1 MDRNTQ
7 PLISFIIPAYNCEKY
22 IEKCIESILA
32 QTYQNFELII
42 INDGSKDN
50 TLEKINRF
58 ISDIRLKVISIKNGG
73 VSNARNL
80 GIKNSSGDYICFI
93 DADDW
98 VENEYLESFVKN
110 ITDEEELL
118 IQDIIKN
125 EKPKY
130 NYKLNSIDIFHD
142 TSILFSV
149 YNPLAFGGPVCKLFN
164 SSIIKSQKILF
175 DASLSYGED
184 LVFFLNYLKYNKKI
198 KYLPFANYHYIYNS
212 NSLSTKKYNFEN
224 YLELLKQVISF
235 KTFIK
240 TNESSNKYIHN
251 FLWDYFECA
260 LDSLYYHKSKTE
272 VRLKKIDTL
281 RKIMPDFKISKDISI
296 NRKIILYLIK
306 YPLILDYYQLF
317 KHSISNA
324 KK

>member
-1 MDRNTQ
+1 MDRITQ
-7 PLISFIIPAYNCEKY
+7 PLISIIVPAYNCEKY
-22 IEKCIESILA
+22 IEKCIDSILH

-50 TLEKINRF
+50 TLEKISTYNNKSK
-58 ISDIRLKVISIKNGG
+58 ITVISIENNG

-80 GIKNSSGDYICFI
+80 GIKNSKGDYICFI
-93 DADDW
+93 DSDDW
-98 VENEYLESFVKN
+98 VEKEYLESFVKN
-110 ITDEEELL
+110 ITDKEELL
-118 IQDIIKN
+118 IQDIIQN

-130 NYKLNSIDIFHD
+130 NYKLNSIDIFQD
-142 TSILFSV
+142 TNILFSV

-164 SSIIKSQKILF
+164 SDIIKSQKILF
-175 DASLSYGED
+175 DTSLSYGED

-235 KTFIK
+235 KTFVKI
-240 TNESSNKYIHN
+240 NESSNKDIRN

-260 LDSLYYHKSKTE
+260 LDSLYYHKTKTI
-272 VRLKKIDTL
+272 VRLKKINIL
-281 RKIMPDFKISKDISI
+281 KKIMPDFKISKDISI

-306 YPLILDYYQLF
+306 YPLILDCYQLL
-317 KHSISNA
+317 KHSISDV